1 MDVSAGGCGATRQLI
16 AGLADITSQRGHLC
30 SSQGR
35 VWNAGTGLKREVG
48 GRYVPTYLPNLP
60 CRAWW
65 VPGGDK
71 RIAPALA
78 WRWSAPVQAAF
89 VYFAWEGTTA
99 TRM

>member
-1 MDVSAGGCGATRQLI
+1 MDVAAGGCGATRQLI

-35 VWNAGTGLKREVG
+35 RVWNAGTEEGGRLVG
-48 GRYVPTYLPNLP
+48 GTYLPYLVG
-60 CRAWW
+60 A

-78 WRWSAPVQAAF
+78 WRWSAPAQAAF
-89 VYFAWEGTTA
+89 VYFAWEGTT
-99 TRM
+99 